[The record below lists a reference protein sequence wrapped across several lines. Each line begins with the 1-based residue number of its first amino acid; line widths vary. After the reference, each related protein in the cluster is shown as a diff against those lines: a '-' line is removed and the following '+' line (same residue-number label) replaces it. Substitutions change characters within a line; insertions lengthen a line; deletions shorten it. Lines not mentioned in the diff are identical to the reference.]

1 MEASVQ
7 KIHTLLRV
15 AGAICHMR
23 IGAGGDIQRNSV
35 LVGVKS
41 DIDLIVVKVCACRQQ
56 RRISPEPVRMQ
67 ILCIEA
73 LLISRI
79 MLLNAISVDG
89 VIQEKR
95 EVRVEVEQ
103 RTTQEPIG
111 LKTVS

>member
-1 MEASVQ
+1 
-7 KIHTLLRV
+7 
-15 AGAICHMR
+15 
-23 IGAGGDIQRNSV
+23 
-35 LVGVKS
+35 
-41 DIDLIVVKVCACRQQ
+41 
-56 RRISPEPVRMQ
+56 
-67 ILCIEA
+67 
-73 LLISRI
+73 